1 MPNPTFVKFAGEM
14 EALFSQEKEIEHE
27 EFFITDLKNVG
38 GNFPVFFWKLKG
50 DLHRFKEHRKVFLF
64 FVYRFF

>member
-27 EFFITDLKNVG
+27 EFFITDLKNVES
-38 GNFPVFFWKLKG
+38 GNFQCFSSFWKLK
-50 DLHRFKEHRKVFLF
+50 EIT
-64 FVYRFF
+64 